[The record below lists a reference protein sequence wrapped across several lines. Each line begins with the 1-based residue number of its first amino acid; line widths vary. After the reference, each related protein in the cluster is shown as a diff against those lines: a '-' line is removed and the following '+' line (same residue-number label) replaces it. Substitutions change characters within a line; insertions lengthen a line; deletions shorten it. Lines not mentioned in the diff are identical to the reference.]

1 MDTNKTFCEMLR
13 EKRRERMLTLRE
25 FCRQAD
31 EDPGNFSRIE
41 RGLRVPPADDA
52 LERYAKVLGLEGDD
66 YRDFL
71 DLGAIFRRELP
82 RDIPDEALA
91 GKLPAML
98 RSIERT
104 RPTEQQLDNAI
115 AITRRAFQ
123 K

>member
-1 MDTNKTFCEMLR
+1 M
-13 EKRRERMLTLRE
+13 
-25 FCRQAD
+25 
-31 EDPGNFSRIE
+31 
-41 RGLRVPPADDA
+41 PPADDA